1 MSRVVLTYGTF
12 DLFHV
17 GHLNLLKRAK
27 SLGDYLIVGVSTDE
41 FNSGKGKNTIVD
53 FKDRIDIVRS
63 IRCVDE
69 VIAETSWEQK
79 ISDIRRFNVN
89 TFVMGDDWKGRFD
102 FLKDLCEVVYLPRTM
117 GISSSSLKLVLNQ
130 FGGSQIQEMRK
141 ALEII
146 SAAIEPFQ

>member
-1 MSRVVLTYGTF
+1 MSRVVLTYGSF

-27 SLGDYLIVGVSTDE
+27 SLGDYLIVGVSTDA
-41 FNSGKGKNTIVD
+41 FTSGKGKTTIIG
-53 FKDRIDIVRS
+53 FKDRIEIVRS
-63 IRCVDE
+63 IRYVDE
-69 VIAETSWEQK
+69 VIEESSWEQK
-79 ISDIRRFNVN
+79 SSDVRSFNVN